1 MIDGNMTM
9 RSRFLRWLRRSRQIL
24 LLAGVTVPGI
34 GLSQVVFEAEQLA
47 EEEVEEIR
55 RYTVEMI
62 VFEYAESAV
71 SGDEGFL
78 PDELPEDE
86 PPLPMLPPS
95 FGDPGTFVQT
105 DIPVAID
112 DAEFTDEE
120 RLEILLSEELEELP
134 SHILQ
139 TQLKVLDPE
148 QHAMTDIY
156 DKLVELDA
164 YKPIMRAAWTQATF
178 DRDQTLPIHLRRLG
192 NPPLRLDGILT
203 LYLSRYLH
211 LVVDLALESETAQP
225 GSPGD
230 GRPRYYGD
238 ARTRRYFDYDYE
250 RETAPVHYRISEDRI
265 FRNGELRYY
274 DHPRFGVLARI
285 TRFEEQELELDEIFL
300 LPGELPA
307 EDSARSDNR

>member
-34 GLSQVVFEAEQLA
+34 GLSQVVFEAEQPA

-95 FGDPGTFVQT
+95 FGDPATVIQT
-105 DIPVAID
+105 DLPVAID

-148 QHAMTDIY
+148 LHAMTDIY

-230 GRPRYYGD
+230 RSPRYYGD

-250 RETAPVHYRISEDRI
+250 RETAPVHYRIAEDRI

-285 TRFEEQELELDEIFL
+285 TRFEEEALETDEMFL
-300 LPGELPA
+300 LPG
-307 EDSARSDNR
+307 N

>member
-1 MIDGNMTM
+1 
-9 RSRFLRWLRRSRQIL
+9 
-24 LLAGVTVPGI
+24 
-34 GLSQVVFEAEQLA
+34 
-47 EEEVEEIR
+47 
-55 RYTVEMI
+55 MI
-62 VFEYAESAV
+62 VFEYAESAL

-95 FGDPGTFVQT
+95 FGDPAIVVDT
-105 DIPVAID
+105 DVPVAID

-164 YKPIMRAAWTQATF
+164 YKPIMRVAWTQATF
-178 DRDQTLPIHLRRLG
+178 ERDQTLPIHLRRLG
-192 NPPLRLDGILT
+192 DPPLRLDGILM

-211 LVVDLALESETAQP
+211 LVVDLALESETAP
-225 GSPGD
+225 PASPGD
-230 GRPRYYGD
+230 GLPRYYGD
-238 ARTRRYFDYDYE
+238 ARTPHAIDYDYA
-250 RETAPVHYRISEDRI
+250 RETAPVRYRIAEDRI

-285 TRFEEQELELDEIFL
+285 TRFEEQALDTDELFL